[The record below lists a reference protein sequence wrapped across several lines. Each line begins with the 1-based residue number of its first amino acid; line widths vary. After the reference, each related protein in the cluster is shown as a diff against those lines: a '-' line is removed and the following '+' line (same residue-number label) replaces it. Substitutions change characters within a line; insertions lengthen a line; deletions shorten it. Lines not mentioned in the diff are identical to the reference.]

1 MELQSALLAPG
12 VSISIDYYM
21 LLLLLIMVAAGIL
34 GGAANYFI
42 SDKNSG
48 TGAKEFSKYTI
59 LGVVAA
65 LTVPLFLNMISSD
78 LLASAKARP
87 IDLFVFGG
95 FCLLFVLFSR
105 RFVESAATKLLHQ
118 FSHPRP

>member
-1 MELQSALLAPG
+1 MELQSALLTPG
-12 VSISIDYYM
+12 AAIGIDNYM
-21 LLLLLIMVAAGIL
+21 ALLLLIMVAAGVL

-42 SDKNSG
+42 SDKNRG
-48 TGAKEFSKYTI
+48 NGAKEFSKYTV

-78 LLASAKARP
+78 LLASAKSRP

-105 RFVESAATKLLHQ
+105 RFVESAMAKLLQQ
-118 FSHPRP
+118 FGSSRP